1 MELIL
6 VMAITADG
14 KIARHN
20 THFPDW
26 TCSEDKRM
34 FRQVTQD
41 AGVVIMGSRT
51 FSTIGRALP
60 KRLNVV
66 MTRQPQRYPSTE
78 GTVFTA
84 DPPEKIVSDLSRQ
97 GYEKAALIGGEIIN
111 DLFAQAGLI
120 TDLVITI
127 APKLFGAGLS
137 LFSNAVDMDL
147 RLVSA
152 SEMDADHMMLRYQ
165 VVSP

>member
-1 MELIL
+1 
-6 VMAITADG
+6 
-14 KIARHN
+14 
-20 THFPDW
+20 
-26 TCSEDKRM
+26 M
-34 FRQVTQD
+34 FRQVTQE

-51 FSTIGRALP
+51 FATIGRPLP

-66 MTRQPQRYPSTE
+66 MTRQPQRYAPTV
-78 GTVFTA
+78 GAVFTA
-84 DPPEKIVSDLSRQ
+84 DPPAKIVSDLSGQ
-97 GYEKAALIGGEIIN
+97 GYERAALIGGEIIN

-147 RLVSA
+147 QLVSA
-152 SEMDADHMMLRYQ
+152 SELEADHMMLKYR